1 MTLPLIRPL
10 TMRKEWFLFLLCLL
24 LPLNA
29 PALELNRVVA
39 VINNDAVTSLQL
51 DKALAGA
58 APATPAIDERRQV
71 LERLIEESLMR
82 QRAEEIG
89 LTVSDEEV
97 EAAVQDVL
105 RQNRLTK
112 EQLDVALTQ
121 QGISPDD
128 YRQGLRR
135 QILRFKLVGREVQSL
150 IEVSNREIQD
160 YYAANSAAYHEAPR
174 ITLQHISFPL
184 TGQDAKVQE
193 ERANAARAALRAG
206 SDFASVLAAAMQD
219 GADGGDMGELYLEDL
234 TPAFASAVRDLP
246 VGASSELI
254 ATEQALHLLIVTQ
267 RTPGQVRSL
276 DAVREAI
283 RNQLAEQKRATAA
296 KDWLEGLKKRA
307 HIEVRL

>member
-1 MTLPLIRPL
+1 
-10 TMRKEWFLFLLCLL
+10 MRKEWFFFLLCLL
-24 LPLNA
+24 LPLNS
-29 PALELNRVVA
+29 PAVELNRVVA

-51 DKALAGA
+51 DKAMAA
-58 APATPAIDERRQV
+58 APATPAIDARRQV

-128 YRQGLRR
+128 YRQSLQR

-160 YYAANSAAYHEAPR
+160 YYAANSAAYYEAPR
-174 ITLQHISFPL
+174 ITLRHISFPL

-193 ERANAARAALRAG
+193 ERGKAALAALRAG
-206 SDFASVLAAAMQD
+206 TDFATLLETARQD

-234 TPAFASAVRDLP
+234 TPAFAAAVRDLP
-246 VGASSELI
+246 VGVSSELI
-254 ATEQALHLLIVTQ
+254 ANDQALHLLIVTE

-276 DAVREAI
+276 DEVREAI
-283 RNQLAEQKRATAA
+283 RSQLAEQKRATAA

-307 HIEVRL
+307 HIEVKL

>member
-1 MTLPLIRPL
+1 
-10 TMRKEWFLFLLCLL
+10 MRKEWFFFLLCLL

-51 DKALAGA
+51 DKALAA
-58 APATPAIDERRQV
+58 AEPGTPAIAERRQV

-121 QGISPDD
+121 QGITPDD
-128 YRQGLRR
+128 YRQSLRR
-135 QILRFKLVGREVQSL
+135 QILRFKLVGREVQGL
-150 IEVSNREIQD
+150 IEVSSREIQD
-160 YYAANSAAYHEAPR
+160 YYAANSTTFSEAATIE
-174 ITLQHISFPL
+174 LQHITFPL
-184 TGQDAKVQE
+184 AGQDVKVQD
-193 ERANAARAALRAG
+193 ERGRAALAALRAG
-206 SDFASVLAAAMQD
+206 TDFATVLATAVQD
-219 GADGGDMGELYLEDL
+219 GADGGEMGTLGLEDL
-234 TPAFASAVRDLP
+234 TPAFAAAVKDLP
-246 VGASSELI
+246 VGGSSELI
-254 ATEQALHLLIVTQ
+254 ASEQALHILVVTG
-267 RTPGQVRSL
+267 RTAGTVRPL
-276 DAVREAI
+276 DEVREEI
-283 RNQLAEQKRATAA
+283 RSKLAEQKRSTAA
-296 KDWLEGLKKRA
+296 KDWLDGLKMRA

>member
-1 MTLPLIRPL
+1 
-10 TMRKEWFLFLLCLL
+10 MRKEWFLFLLFLL
-24 LPLNA
+24 LPFTT
-29 PALELNRVVA
+29 PAVELNRVVA

-51 DKALAGA
+51 DKALAAA

-89 LTVSDEEV
+89 LTVSDDEV

-105 RQNRLTK
+105 RQNRLSK

-135 QILRFKLVGREVQSL
+135 QILRFKLVGREVQGL

-160 YYAANSAAYHEAPR
+160 YYAANSAAYREAPR

-184 TGQDAKVQE
+184 TGQDTKVQE
-193 ERANAARAALRAG
+193 KRGNAALAALHTG
-206 SDFASVLAAAMQD
+206 TDFASVLAAAVQD

-234 TPAFASAVRDLP
+234 TPVFAAAVRDLP

-254 ATEQALHLLIVTQ
+254 ANEQALHLFVVTA
-267 RTPGQVRSL
+267 RTPGKVRSL
-276 DAVREAI
+276 DEVREAI
-283 RNQLAEQKRATAA
+283 RSQLAEQKRATAA

-307 HIEVRL
+307 HIEIKL

>member
-1 MTLPLIRPL
+1 
-10 TMRKEWFLFLLCLL
+10 MRKEWFFLLLCLL
-24 LPLNA
+24 LPVNA
-29 PALELNRVVA
+29 LAVELNRVVA

-51 DKALAGA
+51 EKALAAA
-58 APATPAIDERRQV
+58 APGATPAIDERRQV

-89 LTVSDEEV
+89 LIVSDEEV

-105 RQNRLTK
+105 RQNRLSK

-128 YRQGLRR
+128 YRLGLRR

-160 YYAANSAAYHEAPR
+160 YYGVNRAAYREAPR
-174 ITLQHISFPL
+174 IALQHISFPL

-193 ERANAARAALRAG
+193 DRAKVALAALRSG
-206 SDFASVLAAAMQD
+206 SDFASVLAAAVQD

-234 TPAFASAVRDLP
+234 TPAFAAAVKDLP
-246 VGASSELI
+246 VGGSSELI
-254 ATEQALHLLIVTQ
+254 ANEQALHLLIVTE
-267 RTPGQVRSL
+267 RTPGTMRTL
-276 DAVREAI
+276 DEVREEI
-283 RNQLAEQKRATAA
+283 RSQLAEQKRATAA

-307 HIEVRL
+307 HIEIKL